1 MKINPE
7 QLKHLLEQNQKE
19 KTGKGP
25 ADRSFQDILNKT
37 IQPGEDSSP
46 PVSPLKDTSQ
56 LYALQTEL
64 QTSNIN
70 QARPDDGH
78 GQEIMHRLE
87 SVLDQWEKY
96 SQSLKA
102 PDLRNSF
109 SILESIGHDLQNLQ
123 AELGQDSDS
132 APEVNSL
139 LNELEVMTV
148 TERIKLN
155 RGDYH

>member
-19 KTGKGP
+19 KAGKSP
-25 ADRSFQDILNKT
+25 ADRSFQDILNTT
-37 IQPGEDSSP
+37 IQPEKDSSP
-46 PVSPLKDTSQ
+46 PASPLKDTSK

-64 QTSNIN
+64 QTSNIT

-78 GQEIMHRLE
+78 GQEIMNRLE

-96 SQSLKA
+96 SQSLKT

-109 SILESIGHDLQNLQ
+109 SILESIRHDLQNLQ
-123 AELGQDSDS
+123 AELGQDSES
-132 APEVNSL
+132 APGVNSL

-148 TERIKLN
+148 TERIKFN